1 MHTLARPAI
10 WQGGPGCEAPLGT
23 GLVWSS
29 QSGEVTVGVLQGW
42 ADSREIGILG
52 GDKHPVLSG
61 QPGSIFYHLLDGSAH
76 QP

>member
-10 WQGGPGCEAPLGT
+10 CQGGPGCKAPLGT
-23 GLVWSS
+23 GLVRSS
-29 QSGEVTVGVLQGW
+29 QSGKVTVGVLQGW

-61 QPGSIFYHLLDGSAH
+61 QPGSIVYHLRDGSAH